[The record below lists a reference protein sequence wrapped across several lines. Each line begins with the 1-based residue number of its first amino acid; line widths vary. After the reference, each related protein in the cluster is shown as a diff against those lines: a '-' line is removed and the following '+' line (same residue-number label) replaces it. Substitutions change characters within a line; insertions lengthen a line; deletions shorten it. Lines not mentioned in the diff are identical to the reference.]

1 MTDNTNNLDI
11 AQRIAEALSRTTVAR
26 PMGGTMK
33 AGSEVIG
40 SVPEHLRH
48 LNNLVDEMGVETVA
62 LESAFHKKRKQFDI
76 VRAVLF
82 NSLKTHVTEPENAS
96 GITILDNWDVAAN
109 FSSEDEDAGGLAGFV
124 DIFDMIMPG
133 RRR

>member
-26 PMGGTMK
+26 PTGCMMND
-33 AGSEVIG
+33 GSEVIG

-48 LNNLVDEMGVETVA
+48 LHNLVSELGDDARDTERVFHEKKKRFETVHA
-62 LESAFHKKRKQFDI
+62 LFFD
-76 VRAVLF
+76 
-82 NSLKTHVTEPENAS
+82 SLNTHVPVPEEAS
-96 GITILDNWDVAAN
+96 GVKIVDNWDVAAIGRPN
-109 FSSEDEDAGGLAGFV
+109 DADGMRSGLD